1 MSATMTEA
9 VTVME
14 ERPSYLTVTKEMPRN
29 ESTTEEIPKF
39 TASGEIIK
47 DAKHYHELKDR
58 NLLYTDY
65 TLLKRVT
72 AEQGLLNGVG
82 LAAVLLQIAHP
93 GVGRG
98 VGLHSDFDE
107 RVVER
112 TQNTAMYVFSTI
124 HGTPE
129 ERAAI
134 RKFVTRK
141 HGKVYDNKDKN
152 KRTYSAL
159 DPKLQ
164 LWVAATGFG
173 TAMIAREVFGMPLS
187 PEDQEQVLQEFSTVG
202 TGLQVPLEM
211 WPRTVQDFWVYWDHI
226 IQNELEMTEPCQN
239 VATKLFNP
247 TKNPHLPSTMRRLS
261 YILSPIRVASA
272 AEILERVHPRTRTMF
287 GLELGWKENMINTTV
302 SYMTWALSPLS
313 PSWLPQYIADYYMNM
328 LRKQMA
334 ERKIF

>member
-1 MSATMTEA
+1 MTETVV
-9 VTVME
+9 VT
-14 ERPSYLTVTKEMPRN
+14 PDADQYLTLSDDTKRDRN
-29 ESTTEEIPKF
+29 VVEEIPKY

-47 DAKHYHELKDR
+47 DAKHYEELKKR
-58 NLLYTDY
+58 NLLNTDY
-65 TLLKRVT
+65 TMLKRIT
-72 AEQGLLNGVG
+72 AEQGFLNGVG

-93 GVGRG
+93 GVGKG
-98 VGLHSDFDE
+98 VGLHSDFDA
-107 RVVER
+107 RVIER

-141 HGKVYDNKDKN
+141 HGKVYDNKDRS

-159 DPKLQ
+159 DPTLQ

-173 TAMIAREVFGMPLS
+173 TAMIWRDIIGKPL
-187 PEDQEQVLQEFSTVG
+187 PIEDQEQVLQEFSTVG

-211 WPRTVQDFWVYWDHI
+211 WPRTVKDFWVYWDDI
-226 IQNELEMTEPCQN
+226 VKNTLEMTDPCQD

-247 TKNPHLPSTMRRLS
+247 TKNQHLPPNLRRAS
-261 YILSPIRVASA
+261 YLLSPIRLASA
-272 AEILERVHPRTRTMF
+272 AEILERTDPRTRTMF
-287 GLELGWKENMINTTV
+287 GLELGWKEHAINT
-302 SYMTWALSPLS
+302 YMSWTTWALSPLA
-313 PSWLPQYIADYYMNM
+313 PSWLPQYVADYYMNM